1 MKNKQYLY
9 FFQDYN
15 FVYKNQELRV
25 TMTFGVCNSKNFE
38 TVDSMIAEADRLL
51 YNGKISGKNSV
62 RY

>member
-1 MKNKQYLY
+1 
-9 FFQDYN
+9 
-15 FVYKNQELRV
+15 
-25 TMTFGVCNSKNFE
+25 MTFGVCNSKNFE